1 MPWGWDGTG
10 EKSVALGGRRGTVE
24 EAAEAKAWPSY
35 EVEYLQKRL
44 DYPLGK
50 YSAAERAEPAVK
62 DHILLEKAAE
72 DYKEEADECLKAE
85 FKDWLA
91 GRHPDN
97 VEMNPYE
104 NAPGKPVRRHTYR
117 GSLTNDPGA
126 KIGDPMLKKADGEPW
141 RPTWWGQEQL
151 THLPGVRA
159 FLREGEKRT
168 NDADMYMNLLAEH
181 GPQDLKSAWMY
192 FKHWVKAR
200 PIAPEIC
207 TSDIVVAGD
216 LMDPDDPSKP
226 IVTAKPQIGGR
237 SDFGHNPSQGMQE
250 KQQWNR
256 NNMEPELEPE
266 LPGSSVFSGSH
277 VFSGLNGATTAKTNA
292 RTRLQSALRYTDETM
307 RDLLSELAPITPY
320 EGGDLGAN
328 ELDDVYTE
336 SIMGNNT
343 FEDAGLYTDSI
354 LGNIFTAVSEVTGD
368 DTDDDG
374 VILEI
379 NRRPPPP
386 PAREL
391 DPQLFTEP
399 PRALRRV
406 VSTMEGVSSRPG
418 SLMSAG
424 TYQRPEGRGLVTGTT
439 PARLLAQGQRR
450 SSGGSS
456 SYYTTPGT
464 PSTRARSTGSSG
476 TRSSGPRRFQTISPA
491 FSLDENSA

>member
-50 YSAAERAEPAVK
+50 YSAAGRAEPAVK

-126 KIGDPMLKKADGEPW
+126 KIGGPMLNKADGEPW

-207 TSDIVVAGD
+207 PSDMVVAGD
-216 LMDPDDPSKP
+216 LMVDDPDDPSKP

-266 LPGSSVFSGSH
+266 LPGSSVFSDSH
-277 VFSGLNGATTAKTNA
+277 VFSGLNGATRAKTNA
-292 RTRLQSALRYTDETM
+292 RTRLQSALRYSDETM
-307 RDLLSELAPITPY
+307 RDLLSELAPTTPY
-320 EGGDLGAN
+320 EGGDLGVN
-328 ELDDVYTE
+328 ELDP
-336 SIMGNNT
+336 
-343 FEDAGLYTDSI
+343 
-354 LGNIFTAVSEVTGD
+354 GD
-368 DTDDDG
+368 DTDG

-379 NRRPPPP
+379 NRPPAPP
-386 PAREL
+386 PARE
-391 DPQLFTEP
+391 
-399 PRALRRV
+399 LRRV
-406 VSTMEGVSSRPG
+406 VSTMEGMSSRPG
-418 SLMSAG
+418 SFMSG
-424 TYQRPEGRGLVTGTT
+424 YKRPEGRGLVTGTT
-439 PARLLAQGQRR
+439 PARLLAQGQSR
-450 SSGGSS
+450 SSGSS
-456 SYYTTPGT
+456 SYYTTPAT
-464 PSTRARSTGSSG
+464 SSTRARSTDSSG
-476 TRSSGPRRFQTISPA
+476 TRSSGPRRFQTKSPA
-491 FSLDENSA
+491 FPLNENSA

>member
-1 MPWGWDGTG
+1 
-10 EKSVALGGRRGTVE
+10 
-24 EAAEAKAWPSY
+24 
-35 EVEYLQKRL
+35 
-44 DYPLGK
+44 
-50 YSAAERAEPAVK
+50 
-62 DHILLEKAAE
+62 
-72 DYKEEADECLKAE
+72 
-85 FKDWLA
+85 
-91 GRHPDN
+91 
-97 VEMNPYE
+97 
-104 NAPGKPVRRHTYR
+104 
-117 GSLTNDPGA
+117 
-126 KIGDPMLKKADGEPW
+126 
-141 RPTWWGQEQL
+141 
-151 THLPGVRA
+151 
-159 FLREGEKRT
+159 
-168 NDADMYMNLLAEH
+168 
-181 GPQDLKSAWMY
+181 MY

-307 RDLLSELAPITPY
+307 RDLLSELAPTTPY
-320 EGGDLGAN
+320 EGGDLGVN
-328 ELDDVYTE
+328 ELDP
-336 SIMGNNT
+336 
-343 FEDAGLYTDSI
+343 
-354 LGNIFTAVSEVTGD
+354 GD

-379 NRRPPPP
+379 NRPPAPP

-391 DPQLFTEP
+391 DPQLFTEQP

-418 SLMSAG
+418 SFMSAG
-424 TYQRPEGRGLVTGTT
+424 TYKRPEGRGLVTGTT
-439 PARLLAQGQRR
+439 PARLLAQGQSR
-450 SSGGSS
+450 SSGSS

-476 TRSSGPRRFQTISPA
+476 TRSSGPRRFQTKSPA
-491 FSLDENSA
+491 FPLNENSA

>member
-1 MPWGWDGTG
+1 M
-10 EKSVALGGRRGTVE
+10 
-24 EAAEAKAWPSY
+24 
-35 EVEYLQKRL
+35 
-44 DYPLGK
+44 
-50 YSAAERAEPAVK
+50 K

-126 KIGDPMLKKADGEPW
+126 KIGGPMLNKADGEPW

-266 LPGSSVFSGSH
+266 LPGSSVFSDSH
-277 VFSGLNGATTAKTNA
+277 VFSGLNGATRAKTNA
-292 RTRLQSALRYTDETM
+292 RTRLQSALRYSDETM
-307 RDLLSELAPITPY
+307 RDLLSELPPTTPY
-320 EGGDLGAN
+320 EGGDLGVN
-328 ELDDVYTE
+328 ELYP
-336 SIMGNNT
+336 
-343 FEDAGLYTDSI
+343 
-354 LGNIFTAVSEVTGD
+354 GD

-379 NRRPPPP
+379 NRPPAPP
-386 PAREL
+386 PARE
-391 DPQLFTEP
+391 
-399 PRALRRV
+399 LRRV
-406 VSTMEGVSSRPG
+406 VSTMEGMSSRPG
-418 SLMSAG
+418 SFMSG
-424 TYQRPEGRGLVTGTT
+424 YKRPEGRGLVTGTT
-439 PARLLAQGQRR
+439 PARLLAQGQSR
-450 SSGGSS
+450 SSGSS
-456 SYYTTPGT
+456 SYYTTPAT
-464 PSTRARSTGSSG
+464 SSTRARSTDSSG
-476 TRSSGPRRFQTISPA
+476 TRSSGPRRFQTKSPA
-491 FSLDENSA
+491 FPLDENSA